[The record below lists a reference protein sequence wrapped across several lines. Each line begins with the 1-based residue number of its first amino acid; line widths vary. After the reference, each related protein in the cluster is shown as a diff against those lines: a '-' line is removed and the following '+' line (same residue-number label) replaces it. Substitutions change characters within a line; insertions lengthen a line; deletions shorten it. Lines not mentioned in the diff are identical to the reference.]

1 MTFISPVKQSFPA
14 KEPTPQRLMR
24 AATKLIANKGY
35 SATSVREITAAAACN
50 LAAVNYHFGSKQG
63 LYEQLFKD
71 ILSDLRDQR
80 ILAVRNV
87 LDEAERQDLEKVL
100 YAFTHAFL
108 NPLMELEQGHL
119 MVQLFMREMADPH
132 LPPRLFIEQ
141 MVEPMQKIMVEALQR
156 TCHGIEPPQAV
167 LSLHS
172 LVAQLIHVVQTRR
185 LFRGVD
191 HSRMSTLNLDQ
202 IVEHI
207 VRFTAA
213 GVRQYQKDY
222 P

>member
-1 MTFISPVKQSFPA
+1 MTFIYPVKQSSPA
-14 KEPTPQRLMR
+14 KETTPQRLMR
-24 AATKLIANKGY
+24 TATKLIANKGY
-35 SATSVREITAAAACN
+35 SATSVREITAAAECN

-63 LYEQLFKD
+63 LYEHIFKD

-80 ILAVRNV
+80 ILAVKKV
-87 LDEAERQDLEKVL
+87 LDKAEGQDLEKVL

-108 NPLMELEQGHL
+108 DPLMELEQGHL

-132 LPPRLFIEQ
+132 LPPQIFVEQ
-141 MVEPMQKIMVEALQR
+141 MVEPMQEMMIEAVQR
-156 TCHGIEPPQAV
+156 TCHDIEPPQAI

-185 LFRGVD
+185 LFKGVD
-191 HSRMSTLNLDQ
+191 RSRMPTLNLDQ

-213 GVRQYQKDY
+213 GIRQYQKDY